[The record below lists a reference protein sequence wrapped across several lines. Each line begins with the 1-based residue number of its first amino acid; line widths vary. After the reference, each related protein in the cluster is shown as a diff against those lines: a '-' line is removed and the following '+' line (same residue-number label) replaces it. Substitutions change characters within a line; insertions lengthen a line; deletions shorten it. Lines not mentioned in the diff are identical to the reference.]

1 MPCHTDVR
9 VKVVHAHIHTRTHK
23 NTHCFQMVA
32 RMSEVKIVRMTK
44 ENEHREVAVA
54 SPLTSA
60 SLISNPTPPLGPAI
74 DREHYHL

>member
-9 VKVVHAHIHTRTHK
+9 VKVMRARTHR
-23 NTHCFQMVA
+23 FQVVA
-32 RMSEVKIVRMTK
+32 GMSEVKIVRMTK
-44 ENEHREVAVA
+44 ENEHREMVVA
-54 SPLTSA
+54 SLLTSA